1 MSNQLYQM
9 YGQTQQPQQPQQPQ
23 QQSVPQQQ
31 NVMADLANFM
41 NGFKGDP
48 KAQVMSML
56 NSGQVSQAE
65 YNQAV
70 QQANQLYSMMNRR

>member
-9 YGQTQQPQQPQQPQ
+9 YGQPQ
-23 QQSVPQQQ
+23 QQSAPQPHQPQ

-56 NSGQVSQAE
+56 NSGQISQAE
-65 YNQAV
+65 YNNAV
-70 QQANQLYSMMNRR
+70 QQANQLYAMMNRR

>member
-9 YGQTQQPQQPQQPQ
+9 YGQPQQQPATQPQQP
-23 QQSVPQQQ
+23 Q

-56 NSGQVSQAE
+56 NSGQISQAE
-65 YNQAV
+65 YNDAV
-70 QQANQLYSMMNRR
+70 QQANQLYAMMNRR